1 MSLLMKKILQGIKS
15 LNDDK
20 ADKVNITT
28 GVEFKTGRIIDGKV
42 EYGKIFEVEAL
53 ASIAGNTVIATE
65 LTNITPIRLEGY
77 IKGATLVS
85 NLPFIYTGQNSVY
98 HYCNAS
104 GNSITIR
111 TTGDMSMYSVIET
124 LYYTKN

>member
-1 MSLLMKKILQGIKS
+1 MSLLMKKILQRIKS

-85 NLPFIYTGQNSVY
+85 NLPFIYTGQNSIY
-98 HYCNAS
+98 HYCSVS

-111 TTGDMSMYSVIET
+111 VTGDMSMYSATEI